1 MPKRFST
8 KNLEVVQEP
17 TPDEPGIGIFEFT
30 DDYSVFHYGKMPDR
44 IPGKGEAICRMAV
57 ANFEL
62 LEENGI
68 ETHFRRYLP
77 PNRIEFTLVRA
88 LDPADE
94 PIALGTANYMIPLQV
109 VYRNTLPPGAS
120 VFRRLEA
127 GTVTLEELGLDA
139 KPEPGDALETP
150 LVEFTTKRE
159 EIDRFV
165 TPEEAREIAGLR
177 PEELERIRETTLR
190 IDALLSERAAAI
202 GLEQADGKVEYGM
215 LAPGR
220 IVLVDNAGTPDENR
234 FMLDGFHIGKQVMR
248 DYYLHQHDLEREV
261 QEWAAA
267 GRPRSTWPE
276 PPRLPMGF
284 IVPISNMYKALCEAW
299 TGERIWGA
307 PRLEEAVESVQLL
320 SSSAIR
326 W

>member
-17 TPDEPGIGIFEFT
+17 TADEPGVGIFEFT

-94 PIALGTANYMIPLQV
+94 AIAVGTGNYMIPLQV

-127 GTVTLEELGLDA
+127 GTVTLEELGLHA
-139 KPEPGDALETP
+139 TPEPGDELEMP

-165 TPEEAREIAGLR
+165 TPEEALEIAGLR
-177 PEELERIRETTLR
+177 PEELQRIRETTLA
-190 IDALLSERAAAI
+190 IDALLTERAAAI

-215 LAPGR
+215 LAPGQ

-234 FMLDGFHIGKQVMR
+234 FMLGGFHIGKQVMR
-248 DYYLHQHDLEREV
+248 DYYLQHDLEREV
-261 QEWAAA
+261 QEWASA
-267 GRPRSTWPE
+267 GRPRSSWPE

-284 IVPISNMYKALCEAW
+284 VVPISNMYKAFCEAW

-307 PRLEEAVESVQLL
+307 PSLQETVESVQLL